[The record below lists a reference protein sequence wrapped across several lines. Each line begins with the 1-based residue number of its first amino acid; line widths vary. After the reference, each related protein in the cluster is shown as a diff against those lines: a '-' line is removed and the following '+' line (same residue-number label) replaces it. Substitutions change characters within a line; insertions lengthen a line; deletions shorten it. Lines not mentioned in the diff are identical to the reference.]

1 MQQTQDT
8 AKLLTVSE
16 FARLL
21 GVKPS
26 YVTQLINDHRI
37 PEARRDPED
46 NRYRIPNRRC
56 IIPSKHPKKGRKV
69 NEFFFRRD
77 EIPEEWVEDPDRR
90 PEPGVVLEGD
100 ESEPLGDRIARTFGL
115 PVGRQGGDTRAA
127 TESWWKDW
135 DVRGKPGD
143 RQGDYALAGS
153 RALELLSLLGVLSG
167 ASRDRAVSWS
177 RSGGR
182 PKSVEIDLA
191 TWKESEELRSIVDAE
206 GLKEIGIDLE
216 ALSGSEKV
224 RGIVLL
230 YE

>member
-8 AKLLTVSE
+8 VKLLTVSE

-100 ESEPLGDRIARTFGL
+100 ESELLGDRIARTFGL
-115 PVGRQGGDTRAA
+115 PVGRSSDKGL
-127 TESWWKDW
+127 KDNGEPM
-135 DVRGKPGD
+135 DRPSQDGK
-143 RQGDYALAGS
+143 
-153 RALELLSLLGVLSG
+153 
-167 ASRDRAVSWS
+167 
-177 RSGGR
+177 GR
-182 PKSVEIDLA
+182 PLFPDWFIDSSVRVVSTASA
-191 TWKESEELRSIVDAE
+191 TVE
-206 GLKEIGIDLE
+206 GRLWQVND
-216 ALSGSEKV
+216 
-224 RGIVLL
+224 RGIVVKRQDNGWLAEEGAETSPPAGKDEFYFL
-230 YE
+230 FIPWSADPLIEMSSSGIREWLKR